1 VTTTSEIGWRGLK
14 IVGFIGIV
22 GAIALSQTCVQ
33 AQITPD
39 TILGSE
45 NSVVTP
51 INGTLSDRIDG
62 GATRGANLFHSFQE
76 FNIDAGRGAYFSNP
90 AGIDNIL
97 SRVTG
102 NNPSNILGTLGVL
115 GNANLF
121 LMNPNGIIFGQ
132 GASLDIQ
139 GSFVASTADRIQ
151 LGESGYFNA
160 TEPQKSSLLAVAP
173 GALFFDQVAN
183 QPGNIVNTGNLTV
196 NKNLTLAADNL
207 NLQGQL
213 LAGENLTLQANDTV
227 QVRDSVV
234 NPFIAAGGGKLL
246 VQGQAIDI
254 FALNHSNSGLFA
266 GKDLV
271 LRADTI
277 GGDAHFW
284 SGGNFRIEQLDGSL
298 GDWYSPYDPIIFVT
312 GDLSFNGYI
321 GASLHILAGGSV
333 IVPGTIVII
342 DADTPST
349 SIAEDVTLS
358 DGTVLPIDGSDRPTL
373 DIRAGV
379 DPAIV
384 SSPNGIIEIGSG
396 FFFGGAYDTNPSS
409 ADILVGNI
417 IIDPPDGVVYLT
429 NQYQPNLSLTSA
441 NIEITGEGI
450 SRIGAEFRRLGID
463 ARGFGGNGSSVVL
476 DSRGSIF
483 LNPNASIDSS
493 SNMSQSGD
501 IKLIAN
507 EQISLGSKSFIN
519 SFSDFG
525 KEGDISLNANEI
537 QLAPFAEVLTS
548 GSGGDIQI
556 QGNRLLMQ
564 DFSGISALT
573 TGTEDGGNIFIQAD
587 DSVRIDGG
595 NIGTIV
601 GLGSSQF
608 GSPVVSGNGGDI
620 TIKTGELTITGTALF
635 VGDPFPNGFRTGGDI
650 TSDTGSS
657 GNAGTVTIDAR
668 QVSLTNG
675 AQIRAS
681 TLSTGNAGDVIIR
694 ASEFVEVSGLSS
706 DDNISVSKIASQITS
721 GATGTGG
728 DVLIETNRLMVSD
741 GAQIQAGTFSTG
753 SGGSLTINATQ
764 SIDISDTVIDD
775 NPTGLFTGPE
785 SSGASGTG
793 GDLTVRTEQLSII
806 GGETTIASEV
816 DFEASGNAGNL
827 LIEANRLIIGDGAQ
841 ISAAT
846 YGIGQGGNLTVN
858 ATESINLFGV
868 DPTEDGEPSGLL
880 TATLGGGDAGD
891 LKIQTRQL
899 SIRDGATIS
908 SSSAGLFGNG
918 KSGNITI
925 EASDLVKVIG
935 VSSDSQYSSSIAT
948 EVGRLFSIPIPS
960 STAGKNISITTR
972 QLSVLDGAEI
982 STQTFG
988 AGNAGNLSINA
999 SESVQL
1005 VNGYLRTRTGGAGN
1019 AGNMDIITQRL
1030 TIQGGE
1036 ATAATEGQG
1045 RGGNMIINAF
1055 DSVDLSG
1062 EGGLGTLSLLGGDAG
1077 DLTIATQKLSVRDG
1091 AGIATSSIGL
1101 GQAGD
1106 LHIANADTVEVI
1118 GGLWKTGAEVLD
1130 GIADFISGTS
1140 GNIEPTELI
1149 FLPSRITTTA
1159 ASTSDNSAGDL
1170 TIQTNQLIVRD
1181 GAEVTTTTLGENSGG
1196 TLNITASELV
1206 EVSGTSMTGDRSRL
1220 SAQTID
1226 DGNAGDILITTEQLN
1241 VQNQAEVS
1249 ASTTGKGQGG
1259 NIDIQAGSVRLSDH
1273 AQINASSQQQGN
1285 AGSITINADGLIES
1299 TNSDILTFAD
1309 QASGGAINISA
1320 QDIRLHG
1327 DSDIQTNV
1335 ASGTGGGGNIT
1346 LSANSILAFDDSD
1359 ILAFAQDGR
1368 GGNIALNTP
1377 VFFGEN
1383 FQPAAVN
1390 SDPNTLD
1397 GNNRVDINATGAVAG
1412 VVDIPD
1418 VSFIQN
1424 SLTEL
1429 PANLTNTE
1437 TLVANS
1443 CVARSRNQAG
1453 SFLITGTGGLPS
1465 RPGEQTASTYSTG
1478 SVRSIPDTSSSRTWQ
1493 LGDRI
1498 VEPQGAYRLSNGR
1511 LILSRECS

>member
-1 VTTTSEIGWRGLK
+1 MSGLQLVLTV
-14 IVGFIGIV
+14 II

-39 TILGSE
+39 TTLSSE

-51 INGTLSDRIDG
+51 NVVINGISSNRIDG
-62 GATRGANLFHSFQE
+62 GAIRGANLFHSFQE

-102 NNPSNILGTLGVL
+102 DNPSNILGTLGVL

-151 LGESGYFNA
+151 LGDSGYFNA
-160 TEPQKSSLLAVAP
+160 TEPQQSHLLAITP
-173 GALFFDQVAN
+173 GALFFNQVASD
-183 QPGNIVNTGNLTV
+183 PGNIINTGNLAV
-196 NKNLTLAADNL
+196 GKNLTLSADNL

-227 QVRDSVV
+227 QVRDSVA
-234 NPFIAAGGGKLL
+234 NPFIAAAGEKLL

-254 FALNHSNSGLFA
+254 FALNNPNSGLFA

-271 LRADTI
+271 LRANTV

-298 GDWYSPYDPIIFVT
+298 GDWYSPYDPIIFVA
-312 GDLSFNGYI
+312 GDLFFNNYF

-333 IVPGTIVII
+333 FVPGTVYII

-349 SIAEDVTLS
+349 AIAEDVTLS

-384 SSPNGIIEIGSG
+384 SSPDGIAVIGSG
-396 FFFGGAYDTNPSS
+396 LFFGGAYDINPSS
-409 ADILVGNI
+409 ADISIGNI
-417 IIDPPDGVVYLT
+417 IIEPPNGVVYLT

-441 NIEITGEGI
+441 NIEITGKGI
-450 SRIGAEFRRLGID
+450 SRIGVEFQSLGID
-463 ARGFGGNGSSVVL
+463 ARGFGGNGSAVVL

-483 LNPNASIDSS
+483 LNQNASIDSS
-493 SNMSQSGD
+493 SDMNKAGNIS
-501 IKLIAN
+501 LIA
-507 EQISLGSKSFIN
+507 
-519 SFSDFG
+519 D
-525 KEGDISLNANEI
+525 EI
-537 QLAPFAEVLTS
+537 QLAPFAS
-548 GSGGDIQI
+548 IFANGSGGDIHI

-564 DFSGISALT
+564 EFSGISALT
-573 TGTEDGGNIFIQAD
+573 TGTEDGGNIFIQAN

-601 GLGSSQF
+601 GLGPSQF
-608 GSPVVSGNGGDI
+608 GSPLVSGNGGDI
-620 TIKTGELTITGTALF
+620 TIKTGELTVTGTALF
-635 VGDPFPNGFRTGGDI
+635 VGDLFPGGFRTGGDI
-650 TSDTGSS
+650 TSDTGSL

-681 TLSTGNAGDVIIR
+681 TFSIGNAGDVIIR
-694 ASEFVEVSGLSS
+694 ASEFVEVTGVSS
-706 DDNISVSKIASQITS
+706 DDNFSVSKIASQVTPIGS
-721 GATGTGG
+721 GTGG

-741 GAQIQAGTFSTG
+741 GAQIQAGTFSTS
-753 SGGSLTINATQ
+753 SGGSLTVNATQ
-764 SIDISDTVIDD
+764 SIDIFDTLIDD
-775 NPTGLFTGPE
+775 KPTGLFTGPE
-785 SSGASGTG
+785 GSSASGTG
-793 GDLTVRTEQLSII
+793 GALTVRTEQLSIS
-806 GGETTIASEV
+806 GGETNISSEV

-846 YGIGQGGNLTVN
+846 YGIGQSGNLTVK
-858 ATESINLFGV
+858 ASESINLFGV
-868 DPTEDGEPSGLL
+868 DTTEDGEPSGLL
-880 TATLGGGDAGD
+880 TATFGGGDAGN
-891 LKIQTRQL
+891 LTIQTRQL

-918 KSGNITI
+918 KSGNVTI
-925 EASDLVKVIG
+925 EASDSVEVIG
-935 VSSDSQYSSSIAT
+935 EASDGQYFSSIVAET
-948 EVGRLFSIPIPS
+948 GRLFGIPIPFS
-960 STAGKNISITTR
+960 QAAGENIQITTR

-988 AGNAGNLSINA
+988 AGNAGDLSINA

-1019 AGNMDIITQRL
+1019 AGNMDITTQRL
-1030 TIQGGE
+1030 TVQGGE
-1036 ATAATEGQG
+1036 ATAATEGPGQG
-1045 RGGNMIINAF
+1045 GSMVINASN
-1055 DSVDLSG
+1055 SVDLIG
-1062 EGGLGTLSLLGGDAG
+1062 FGGLGSVSIFGGDAG
-1077 DLTIATQKLSVRDG
+1077 DLTIATQKLSIRDG
-1091 AGIATSSIGL
+1091 AGIATSSFGL

-1106 LHIANADTVEVI
+1106 LRIVNADTVEVI
-1118 GGLWKTGAEVLD
+1118 GGLWNTGAEVLD

-1149 FLPSRITTTA
+1149 FLPSRITTEA

-1196 TLNITASELV
+1196 TLSITASELL

-1220 SAQTID
+1220 SARTIN
-1226 DGNAGDILITTEQLN
+1226 DGNAGDILITTGQLN
-1241 VQNQAEVS
+1241 VLNQAEVS
-1249 ASTTGKGQGG
+1249 ASTSGNGQGG
-1259 NIDIQAGSVRLSDH
+1259 NIDIQAGSVRLSDR

-1285 AGSITINADGLIES
+1285 AGSITINADGFIES
-1299 TNSDILTFAD
+1299 TNSDILTFAN
-1309 QASGGAINISA
+1309 QASGGAIAISA
-1320 QDIRLHG
+1320 QGIRLRG

-1346 LSANSILAFDDSD
+1346 LTANSILAFDDSD

-1390 SDPNTLD
+1390 SNPNTLD

-1412 VVDIPD
+1412 VVNIPD

-1424 SLTEL
+1424 SLIEL
-1429 PANLTNTE
+1429 PANIINTE
-1437 TLVANS
+1437 TIVANS
-1443 CVARSRNQAG
+1443 CVVRSRNQAG
-1453 SFLITGTGGLPS
+1453 NFLITGTGGLPT
-1465 RPGEQTASTYSTG
+1465 RPGEQAASTYSTG
-1478 SVRSIPDTSSSRTWQ
+1478 SVRSIPDASSRTWQ
-1493 LGDRI
+1493 LGDPI
-1498 VEPQGAYRLSNGR
+1498 VEPQGAYRLSNGQ

>member
-1 VTTTSEIGWRGLK
+1 MTTTSEIGWRGLK

-39 TILGSE
+39 TTLGSE

-51 INGTLSDRIDG
+51 NVVINGTASDRIDG
-62 GATRGANLFHSFQE
+62 GAIRSTNLFHSFQE

-90 AGIDNIL
+90 AGIENIL

-121 LMNPNGIIFGQ
+121 LINPNGIIFGQ

-151 LGESGYFNA
+151 LGDSGYFNA
-160 TEPQKSSLLAVAP
+160 TEPQQSSLLAVTP
-173 GALFFDQVAN
+173 GALFFNQVAS
-183 QPGNIVNTGNLTV
+183 QPGNIINTGNLAV
-196 NKNLTLAADNL
+196 GKNLTLSADNL

-213 LAGENLTLQANDTV
+213 LAGENLILQANDTV

-234 NPFIAAGGGKLL
+234 NPFIAAAGGKLL

-254 FALNHSNSGLFA
+254 FALNHANSGLFA

-271 LRADTI
+271 LRANTI

-298 GDWYSPYDPIIFVT
+298 GDWYSLYDPIIFVA
-312 GDLSFNGYI
+312 GDLFFNDYVGT
-321 GASLHILAGGSV
+321 SLHILAGGSV
-333 IVPGTIVII
+333 IVPGTIAIM
-342 DADTPST
+342 DADTAST
-349 SIAEDVTLS
+349 SIAEDITLS

-384 SSPNGIIEIGSG
+384 SSPDGIAVIGSG
-396 FFFGGAYDTNPSS
+396 LFFGGEYETNPSS
-409 ADILVGNI
+409 ADISIGNI

-441 NIEITGEGI
+441 NIKIIGEGF
-450 SRIGAEFRRLGID
+450 SRIGAEFQKLGID
-463 ARGFGGNGSSVVL
+463 ARGIGGNGSSVVL

-483 LNPNASIDSS
+483 LNQNASINSS
-493 SNMSQSGD
+493 SDMSQSGD
-501 IKLIAN
+501 IRLITN
-507 EQISLGSKSFIN
+507 EQISLGSKSSVT

-537 QLAPFAEVLTS
+537 QLAPFASILAS
-548 GSGGDIQI
+548 GDGGDIQI

-564 DFSGISALT
+564 EFSQIVATT
-573 TGTEDGGNIFIQAD
+573 TGTEAGGSIFIQAN
-587 DSVRIDGG
+587 DSIRIDGG
-595 NIGTIV
+595 NIFTFV
-601 GLGSSQF
+601 GLF
-608 GSPVVSGNGGDI
+608 GSPQTSGDGGGI
-620 TIKTGELTITGTALF
+620 TIKTGDLSITGTALF
-635 VGDPFPNGFRTGGDI
+635 VGEPFPNGFRTGGDI
-650 TSDTGSS
+650 TSDTLGS
-657 GNAGTVTIDAR
+657 GDAGTVTIDAR
-668 QVSLTNG
+668 QVRLTNG

-694 ASEFVEVSGLSS
+694 ASESVEVSGLSS
-706 DDNISVSKIASQITS
+706 DDNFFVSKIASQVNS

-728 DVLIETNRLMVSD
+728 DVLIETKQRLTVSD
-741 GAQIQAGTFSTG
+741 GAQIQAGTFGSG
-753 SGGSLTINATQ
+753 SGGSLTVNATQ

-785 SSGASGTG
+785 GAGASGTG
-793 GDLTVRTEQLSII
+793 GDLTVTTGQLSMI
-806 GGETTIASEV
+806 GGETNISSEV
-816 DFEASGNAGNL
+816 NFEASGNAGDL
-827 LIEANRLIIGDGAQ
+827 LIEISRLVIGNGGR

-846 YGIGQGGNLTVN
+846 FGTGQGGNLTVK
-858 ATESINLFGV
+858 ASESINLLGV
-868 DPTEDGEPSGLL
+868 DNTTEDTDSSSLS
-880 TATLGGGDAGD
+880 TATFGG
-891 LKIQTRQL
+891 
-899 SIRDGATIS
+899 
-908 SSSAGLFGNG
+908 
-918 KSGNITI
+918 
-925 EASDLVKVIG
+925 
-935 VSSDSQYSSSIAT
+935 
-948 EVGRLFSIPIPS
+948 
-960 STAGKNISITTR
+960 
-972 QLSVLDGAEI
+972 
-982 STQTFG
+982 
-988 AGNAGNLSINA
+988 GNAGNL
-999 SESVQL
+999 
-1005 VNGYLRTRTGGAGN
+1005 
-1019 AGNMDIITQRL
+1019 
-1030 TIQGGE
+1030 TIQ
-1036 ATAATEGQG
+1036 T
-1045 RGGNMIINAF
+1045 
-1055 DSVDLSG
+1055 
-1062 EGGLGTLSLLGGDAG
+1062 GL
-1077 DLTIATQKLSVRDG
+1077 LSVRDG
-1091 AGIATSSIGL
+1091 AIVSAATL
-1101 GQAGD
+1101 GQGNAGSLRIDATESIEVRGRFADGLLPSELSTAVGSDATGQGGD
-1106 LHIANADTVEVI
+1106 LSIVTRQLTVQE
-1118 GGLWKTGAEVLD
+1118 GGQ
-1130 GIADFISGTS
+1130 ISASTS
-1140 GNIEPTELI
+1140 GNG
-1149 FLPSRITTTA
+1149 R
-1159 ASTSDNSAGDL
+1159 
-1170 TIQTNQLIVRD
+1170 
-1181 GAEVTTTTLGENSGG
+1181 
-1196 TLNITASELV
+1196 
-1206 EVSGTSMTGDRSRL
+1206 
-1220 SAQTID
+1220 
-1226 DGNAGDILITTEQLN
+1226 
-1241 VQNQAEVS
+1241 
-1249 ASTTGKGQGG
+1249 GG
-1259 NIDIQAGSVRLSDH
+1259 NIDIQAGSVRLSDR

-1285 AGSITINADGLIES
+1285 AGSITINADNLIES

-1309 QASGGAINISA
+1309 QASGGEIAITA
-1320 QDIRLHG
+1320 QDIRLRG

-1346 LSANSILAFDDSD
+1346 LTANSILAFDDSD

-1383 FQPAAVN
+1383 FQPAALN
-1390 SDPNTLD
+1390 SDPSTLD
-1397 GNNRVDINATGAVAG
+1397 GNNRVDINASGAVAG

-1453 SFLITGTGGLPS
+1453 SFLITGAGGLPS
-1465 RPGEQTASTYSTG
+1465 RPGEQAASTYSTG
-1478 SVRSIPDTSSSRTWQ
+1478 SVRSVPDTSSRTWQ

>member
-39 TILGSE
+39 ATLGSE
-45 NSVVTP
+45 NSVVAP
-51 INGTLSDRIDG
+51 NVVVNGTSSDRIDG
-62 GATRGANLFHSFQE
+62 GAIRGANLFHSFQE

-90 AGIDNIL
+90 TGIENIL

-102 NNPSNILGTLGVL
+102 DNPSNIFGKLGVL

-121 LMNPNGIIFGQ
+121 LLNPNGIIFGQ

-173 GALFFDQVAN
+173 GALFFNQVAN
-183 QPGNIVNTGNLTV
+183 QPGNIVNAGNLV
-196 NKNLTLAADNL
+196 VSKNFTLAADNL

-213 LAGENLTLQANDTV
+213 LAGKNLTLQANDTV
-227 QVRDSVV
+227 QVRDSVA
-234 NPFIAAGGGKLL
+234 NPFIAAAGEKLL

-254 FALNHSNSGLFA
+254 FALNNPNSGLFG

-271 LRADTI
+271 LRANTI

-333 IVPGTIVII
+333 TVPSTIVII
-342 DADTPST
+342 DADTTST
-349 SIAEDVTLS
+349 SITEDITLS

-379 DPAIV
+379 DPSRF
-384 SSPNGIIEIGSG
+384 SSSDGIAVIGSG
-396 FFFGGAYDTNPSS
+396 LFFGGAYDINPSS
-409 ADILVGNI
+409 ADISIGNI
-417 IIDPPDGVVYLT
+417 IIEPPNGVVYLT

-450 SRIGAEFRRLGID
+450 PRIGADFQSLGID
-463 ARGFGGNGSSVVL
+463 ARGFGGNGSAVVL

-483 LNPNASIDSS
+483 LNQNASIDSS
-493 SNMSQSGD
+493 SDMNKAGNIS
-501 IKLIAN
+501 LIA
-507 EQISLGSKSFIN
+507 
-519 SFSDFG
+519 D
-525 KEGDISLNANEI
+525 EI
-537 QLAPFAEVLTS
+537 QLAPSASIFAN

-564 DFSGISALT
+564 KFSGISALT
-573 TGTEDGGNIFIQAD
+573 TGTEDGGNIFIQAN

-601 GLGSSQF
+601 GLGPSQF
-608 GSPVVSGNGGDI
+608 GSPLVSGNGGDI
-620 TIKTGELTITGTALF
+620 TIKTGELTVTGTALF
-635 VGDPFPNGFRTGGDI
+635 VGDLFPGGFRTGGDI
-650 TSDTGSS
+650 ASDTGSL
-657 GNAGTVTIDAR
+657 GDAGTVTIDAK

-681 TLSTGNAGDVIIR
+681 THNVGNAGDVIIR
-694 ASEFVEVSGLSS
+694 ASESVEVSGLSS
-706 DDNISVSKIASQITS
+706 DNNIFISKIASQVNP
-721 GATGTGG
+721 GATESGG
-728 DVLIETNRLMVSD
+728 NAFIETNRLTVSD

-753 SGGSLTINATQ
+753 SGGSLIINATQ

-775 NPTGLFTGPE
+775 NPTGLFTGPQ
-785 SSGASGTG
+785 GADASGSG
-793 GDLTVRTEQLSII
+793 GDLTVTTGQLSMI
-806 GGETTIASEV
+806 GGETKISSAVS
-816 DFEASGNAGNL
+816 FEASGNAGNL
-827 LIEANRLIIGDGAQ
+827 LIEANRLVVGDGAQ

-846 YGIGQGGNLTVN
+846 NGTGQGGNLTVN
-858 ATESINLFGV
+858 AAESINLFGV
-868 DPTEDGEPSGLL
+868 DTTTEDGEPSGLV

-891 LKIQTRQL
+891 LIIQTRQL

-925 EASDLVKVIG
+925 KASDLVEVIG
-935 VSSDSQYSSSIAT
+935 ASSDGQYSSSIAT
-948 EVGRLFSIPIPS
+948 ETGRLFGIPIPFS
-960 STAGKNISITTR
+960 QAAGENIKITTR

-988 AGNAGNLSINA
+988 AGNAGDLIINA

-1019 AGNMDIITQRL
+1019 AGNMDITTQRL
-1030 TIQGGE
+1030 TVQGGE
-1036 ATAATEGQG
+1036 ATAATEGPGQ
-1045 RGGNMIINAF
+1045 GGNMVINAS
-1055 DSVDLSG
+1055 DSVDLIG
-1062 EGGLGTLSLLGGDAG
+1062 FGGLGSVSIFGGDAG
-1077 DLTIATQKLSVRDG
+1077 DLTIATQKLSIRDG
-1091 AGIATSSIGL
+1091 ACIATSSFGL

-1106 LHIANADTVEVI
+1106 LRIVNADTVEVI
-1118 GGLWKTGAEVLD
+1118 GGLWNTGAEVLD

-1149 FLPSRITTTA
+1149 FLPSRITTEA

-1196 TLNITASELV
+1196 TLNITAPELV

-1220 SAQTID
+1220 SARTIN
-1226 DGNAGDILITTEQLN
+1226 DGNAGDILITTGQLN
-1241 VQNQAEVS
+1241 VLNQAEVS
-1249 ASTTGKGQGG
+1249 ASTSGNGQGG
-1259 NIDIQAGSVRLSDH
+1259 NIDIQAGSVRLSDR
-1273 AQINASSQQQGN
+1273 AQITASSQQQGN

-1299 TNSDILTFAD
+1299 TNSDILTFAN
-1309 QASGGAINISA
+1309 QASGGAIAISA

-1335 ASGTGGGGNIT
+1335 ATGTGGGGNIT
-1346 LSANSILAFDDSD
+1346 LTANSILAFDDSD

-1368 GGNIALNTP
+1368 GGNIALNTS

-1390 SDPNTLD
+1390 SDPSTLD

-1412 VVDIPD
+1412 VVNIPD

-1429 PANLTNTE
+1429 PANIINTE

-1465 RPGEQTASTYSTG
+1465 RPGEQAASTYSTG
-1478 SVRSIPDTSSSRTWQ
+1478 SVRSIPDVNSRTWQ
-1493 LGDRI
+1493 LGDPI
-1498 VEPQGAYRLSNGR
+1498 VEPQGVYRLSNGQI
-1511 LILSRECS
+1511 ILSRECSYTNSI